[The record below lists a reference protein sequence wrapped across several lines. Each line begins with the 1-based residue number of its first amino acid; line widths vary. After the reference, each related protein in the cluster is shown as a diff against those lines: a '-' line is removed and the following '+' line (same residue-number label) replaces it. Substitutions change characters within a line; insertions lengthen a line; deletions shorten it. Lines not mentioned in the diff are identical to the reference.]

1 MQSCVSSSGRHSSD
15 VVAITA
21 LRKPLSLSTRF
32 SLRGS
37 VFDDCFAM
45 TSLAV
50 KVLHSYYA
58 ARGFTLTERRQPE
71 GSNEFKA
78 MFADLDKI
86 HWSVMSELQQTARDP
101 SIKTTFVATT
111 FTQEQSTGVEA
122 VQEDPSQNQPEAVAS
137 RYSLCESRSK
147 LMGGKVGCDPLHFS
161 PEIFKPGS
169 PYVVLW
175 ENKFF
180 GSMMALCKC
189 IST

>member
-1 MQSCVSSSGRHSSD
+1 MRCSPAPQASWIYDCSCHVPVVEQSCVSSSGKHGSD

-32 SLRGS
+32 SLKGS

-71 GSNEFKA
+71 GSHEFKA

-86 HWSVMSELQQTARDP
+86 HWSVMSELQQTARD
-101 SIKTTFVATT
+101 SRRLGATW
-111 FTQEQSTGVEA
+111 GPA
-122 VQEDPSQNQPEAVAS
+122 VSSAS
-137 RYSLCESRSK
+137 
-147 LMGGKVGCDPLHFS
+147 
-161 PEIFKPGS
+161 
-169 PYVVLW
+169 
-175 ENKFF
+175 
-180 GSMMALCKC
+180 
-189 IST
+189 